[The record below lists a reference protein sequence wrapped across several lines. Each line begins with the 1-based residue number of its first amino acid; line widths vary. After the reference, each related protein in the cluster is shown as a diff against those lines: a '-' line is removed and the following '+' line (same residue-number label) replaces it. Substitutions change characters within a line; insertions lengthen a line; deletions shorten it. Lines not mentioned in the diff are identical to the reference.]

1 MQSTDVGASWDIAVI
16 NGSTSDLSFKTY
28 VQSDYAASGI
38 FVSSAKDA
46 NPSPTGSPE
55 WGTLSW
61 GGSVPANTTLNFQA
75 AANND
80 LSGTF
85 NFVGPDGTA
94 NSFFN
99 NGDPLSQFNGL
110 RYLKYK
116 AFLNTSDSSVTAIA
130 SENGNDQ
137 HDQRYDA
144 DCVSRGEMMEWK
156 AEPGHTRGYRGNQ
169 EELGPAIE
177 AVPTQ

>member
-1 MQSTDVGASWDIAVI
+1 
-16 NGSTSDLSFKTY
+16 
-28 VQSDYAASGI
+28 AASGI

-46 NPSPTGSPE
+46 NPSPTGSPK

-110 RYLKYK
+110 RYLKYE
-116 AFLNTSDSSVTAIA
+116 AFLNTSDSSVTPTV
-130 SENGNDQ
+130 SEVTVCFSDVGPPSTPTPAPTPSPTPSPTPTPTPNPTPTPTPIPTIQVTVQTNPAGLSVTVDSTSYNAPQ
-137 HDQRYDA
+137 TF
-144 DCVSRGEMMEWK
+144 SWI
-156 AEPGHTRGYRGNQ
+156 PGS
-169 EELGPAIE
+169 
-177 AVPTQ
+177 